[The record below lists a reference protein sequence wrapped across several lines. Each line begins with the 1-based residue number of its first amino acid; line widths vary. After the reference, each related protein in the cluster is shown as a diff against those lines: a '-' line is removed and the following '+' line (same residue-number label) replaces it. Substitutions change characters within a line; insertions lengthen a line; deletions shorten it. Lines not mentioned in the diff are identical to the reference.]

1 MLLHSNKFLPL
12 VKFIYENKNTQN
24 DSVRIKPCGD
34 VYLISH
40 YLKLFLFI
48 HPLNKKKTK
57 YKFSCKLSSF
67 YKTIFNNMILF
78 ICLSTVN

>member
-1 MLLHSNKFLPL
+1 MLFHSNKFLPL

-48 HPLNKKKTK
+48 HPLNKKKLNTNSVA
-57 YKFSCKLSSF
+57 YNVRKLE
-67 YKTIFNNMILF
+67 KL
-78 ICLSTVN
+78 VN